1 MGWIWGMTITEH
13 EIDRYHPSGVDRRHV
28 ALRLEQL
35 LCEKLRGTTME
46 RSEPP
51 HFRAAAADILQF
63 VEKRH
68 GGSGEEGDV
77 TDASRTPC

>member
-1 MGWIWGMTITEH
+1 MTMTEH
-13 EIDRYHPSGVDRRHV
+13 GIDRYHPSGVDRRQV

-35 LCEKLRGTTME
+35 LCEKLGGTTME

-63 VEKRH
+63 VERRR
-68 GGSGEEGDV
+68 SREEGDV
-77 TDASRTPC
+77 NDASRTPW